1 MRSRTVSQ
9 IRTALRHDARR
20 RASIDPCRTQSTTT
34 RIRHQNQRDVMQ
46 QRLFGDAVRIGRAS
60 VCVEGC
66 STVISTMNG
75 LTVDSGLDLGW
86 DAGVE
91 DDDDGG

>member
-1 MRSRTVSQ
+1 
-9 IRTALRHDARR
+9 
-20 RASIDPCRTQSTTT
+20 
-34 RIRHQNQRDVMQ
+34 MQ

-75 LTVDSGLDLGW
+75 LAVDSGLDLGW